1 MKYKAGDK
9 VRVVLDRNKAYNLGS
24 PGTNDEMWALNNCVV
39 TIVDSGTNTTYN
51 INEDRGKWNWTEEM
65 FTEYISDEDEIDNKF
80 IIISESNYINFQ
92 ITLNKY
98 PTYNIHTVDLSNYK
112 ALLIKPN
119 TLTI

>member
-80 IIISESNYINFQ
+80 IIISESIYIIFQ